1 MGTLNAIGRKIRGIT
16 QQVQGTI
23 QQNSGEGFK
32 GGIQKL
38 KGKTNELIADIELN
52 ANKRNQVR

>member
-1 MGTLNAIGRKIRGIT
+1 MLHAIGRKIRGKA

-23 QQNSGEGFK
+23 QQNRGQGLK

-38 KGKTNELIADIELN
+38 KGKTNELLADVELN
-52 ANKRNQVR
+52 ANKRIQR